1 MRRNLLFAFR
11 TDSERR
17 GIVLDPSFTTQVP
30 AERAQRRQLARD
42 RGPRVALPVQIGHEG
57 ADRSEIEMRR
67 LERLD
72 WHAPHLRG
80 ETEELRDVAL
90 VGGGCMSGG
99 VAIQP
104 EIFEKLAELLRHRAN
119 AG

>member
-1 MRRNLLFAFR
+1 
-11 TDSERR
+11 
-17 GIVLDPSFTTQVP
+17 
-30 AERAQRRQLARD
+30 
-42 RGPRVALPVQIGHEG
+42 
-57 ADRSEIEMRR
+57 MRR

-119 AG
+119 AGAIHSSRARNARSEVAVLRSSRFSRRRPSAGSGGGMIPNVMFVGW